1 MRKISQSDL
10 RKNLAA
16 TLDRVTE
23 DHEPIV
29 ITRDKGKPAAV
40 LISLEDFASYEETS
54 YLLRS
59 PRNAERLRAAV
70 EELDAGR
77 GKERKLVE

>member
-1 MRKISQSDL
+1 MRKITQSDL
-10 RKNLAA
+10 RKNLTA

-23 DHEPIV
+23 DHEPVV

-54 YLLRS
+54 YLLQS
-59 PRNAERLRAAV
+59 PRNAERLREAIK
-70 EELDAGR
+70 ELDSGR
-77 GKERKLVE
+77 GKERKLLE